1 MAEVDFGGS
10 KVKKIVEAAQ
20 EASEAAQELSYRL
33 ATTGSGMFEQALE
46 TSRLTFKA
54 EQLFRM
60 LDHRNREKFWNETG
74 LGVSLQQVLKICL
87 DFISRL
93 RKPITLV

>member
-46 TSRLTFKA
+46 TLNTLA
-54 EQLFRM
+54 EFGVF
-60 LDHRNREKFWNETG
+60 EIVET
-74 LGVSLQQVLKICL
+74 VA
-87 DFISRL
+87 
-93 RKPITLV
+93 